1 LDPLQKNSDEAIWEV
16 LERTHMKEKVIL
28 LPGQLD
34 NTIKNGESFSVGESL
49 RGSYF
54 ALQELFYDTARFI
67 LVRYD

>member
-1 LDPLQKNSDEAIWEV
+1 
-16 LERTHMKEKVIL
+16 MKEKVIL